1 MIFTDFS
8 FLPHPLSVRAICR
21 ELSFKQP
28 AGTSRGVY
36 LTRRI
41 WYVVITSPTCR
52 RLLGLGEC
60 APLPDLSC
68 DAGPDYAERLRAACH
83 CLETTGRV
91 DFESLRAFPSIT
103 FGLETALLSAKAS
116 LQGGDFL
123 TLFDTPYTRGET
135 PIRINGLVW
144 MGRRDE
150 MMARMEDK
158 IKQGFRCVKLKIGA
172 IDFEE
177 EMSLIACLRSRFGE
191 NEMELRV
198 DANGA
203 FRPDEAMHKL
213 ERLAAFGIHSIE
225 QPIRAG
231 QWNEMAGLCRQSP
244 IAIALDEELI
254 GINKPDEKR
263 KLLETIRPQY
273 IILKPSLHGGLSGCE
288 EWMKLAADLDIPNWV
303 TSALE
308 SNVGLNA
315 IAQWTSAIRDK
326 YPCPTRQLPPVQG
339 LGTGGLFVTNFPFTT
354 MSLESDQLWNKPQDE
369 RLFRQ
374 EVQAFEREWR
384 SASETLMVKTSGS
397 TGEPKTMEVK
407 KCHMAASACRTVKT
421 LGLQAG
427 NTALLCLPLQ
437 YIAGK
442 MMAVR
447 AFTAGL
453 RLVCVPPSSHPFAR
467 LHTSP
472 TFAALTPHQV
482 WETLQ
487 VAREAERLKRVP
499 HLIIGGGAI
508 DQALAE
514 ILRSWPGAVW
524 STYGM
529 TETLSHIALRR
540 LNGPEAD
547 EAYTLL
553 EGVGIETDNDGRLII
568 TDTATGGQRLVTN
581 DLATLLPGRRFVV
594 RGRCDNVICSGGIK
608 IQAEKLENQ
617 LSFTGLPLA
626 ITAVAD
632 TRLGQAVT
640 LIFEK
645 DGQHDET
652 WWKSLCDTHLER
664 LERPR
669 HFIAVDHLPLTET
682 GKPARQRLKQ
692 LAAETLCAESDNVVE
707 E

>member
-8 FLPHPLSVRAICR
+8 FLPRPLRVRAVCR
-21 ELSFKQP
+21 ELAFKQP

-36 LTRRI
+36 LTRRL
-41 WYVVITSPTCR
+41 WYVVITSPACHH
-52 RLLGLGEC
+52 LLGLGEC

-68 DAGPDYAERLRAACH
+68 DAGPDYDERLREACH
-83 CLETTGRV
+83 CLETTGQV

-116 LQGGDFL
+116 LEGGDFL

-135 PIRINGLVW
+135 AIRINGLVW

-150 MMARMEDK
+150 MLARMEDK
-158 IKQGFRCVKLKIGA
+158 INQGFRCVKLKIGA

-177 EMSLIACLRSRFGE
+177 EMSLIQCLRSRFTE
-191 NEMELRV
+191 QEMELRV

-213 ERLAAFGIHSIE
+213 DRLAAFGIHSIE

-231 QWNEMAGLCRQSP
+231 QWDEMGRLCRQSP

-254 GINKPDEKR
+254 GINAPAEKR
-263 KLLETIRPQY
+263 RLLETIRPQY

-288 EWMKLAADLDIPNWV
+288 EWMELAAGLDIPNWV

-315 IAQWTSAIRDK
+315 IAQWTSAIADK
-326 YPCPTRQLPPVQG
+326 YHCPTRLMPEVQG
-339 LGTGGLFVTNFPFTT
+339 LGTGGLFVSNFPFTT
-354 MSLESDQLWNKPQDE
+354 MSLEGDLLWNKPE
-369 RLFRQ
+369 PMRRFRQ
-374 EVQAFEREWR
+374 EVQAFEREWLGE
-384 SASETLMVKTSGS
+384 SETMTVKTSGS
-397 TGEPKTMEVK
+397 TGEPKTLEVK
-407 KCHMAASACRTVKT
+407 KSHMAASARRTVKT

-427 NTALLCLPLQ
+427 DTALLCLPLQ

-447 AFTAGL
+447 AFTSGL
-453 RLVCVPPSSHPFAR
+453 RLVSVPPSSHPFAD
-467 LHTSP
+467 LHASP

-487 VAREAERLKRVP
+487 VAREADRLKHVGQ
-499 HLIIGGGAI
+499 LIIGGGAI
-508 DQALAE
+508 NPALAE
-514 ILRSWPGAVW
+514 ALRSWPGAVW

-540 LNGPEAD
+540 LNSPEAD
-547 EAYTLL
+547 DAYTPL
-553 EGVGIETDNDGRLII
+553 EGVGIETDDEGRLVI
-568 TDTATGGQRLVTN
+568 TDPATGGSRLVTN
-581 DLATLLPGRRFVV
+581 DLATILPDGRFVIRGRR
-594 RGRCDNVICSGGIK
+594 DNVICSGGIK
-608 IQAEKLENQ
+608 IQAERLESQ
-617 LSFTGLPLA
+617 LAFTALPLA
-626 ITAVAD
+626 VTAVPD
-632 TRLGQAVT
+632 VRLGEAVT
-640 LIFEK
+640 LVFEA
-645 DGQHDET
+645 DGVHDEV
-652 WWKSLCDTHLER
+652 WWKRLCDTHLDR

-669 HFIAVDHLPLTET
+669 HFFAVDRLPLTET

-692 LAAETLCAESDNVVE
+692 LAAEWLRE
-707 E
+707 EREKATEE

>member
-1 MIFTDFS
+1 MTFTDFS
-8 FLPHPLSVRAICR
+8 FLPHPLRVRAVCR
-21 ELSFKQP
+21 ELAFKQP

-36 LTRRI
+36 LTRRL
-41 WYVVITSPTCR
+41 WYVVITSPVCR

-68 DAGPDYAERLRAACH
+68 DAGPAYAERLREACH
-83 CLETTGRV
+83 CLETTGQV

-103 FGLETALLSAKAS
+103 FGLETALLSARAS
-116 LQGGDFL
+116 LESGDFL

-144 MGRRDE
+144 MGQRDE

-158 IKQGFRCVKLKIGA
+158 IRQGFRCVKLKIGA

-177 EMSLIACLRSRFGE
+177 EMSLIECLRSRFGE
-191 NEMELRV
+191 KEMELRV

-203 FRPDEAMHKL
+203 FRPDEAMHRL

-231 QWNEMAGLCRQSP
+231 QWDEMARLCRQTP

-254 GINKPDEKR
+254 GINDPAQKQR
-263 KLLETIRPQY
+263 LLETIRPQY

-288 EWMKLAADLDIPNWV
+288 EWMKLAAGLDIPNWV

-326 YPCPTRQLPPVQG
+326 YHCPSLPLPEVQG

-354 MSLESDQLWNKPQDE
+354 MSLESDRLWNKLPEE
-369 RLFRQ
+369 RRFKQ
-374 EVQAFEREWR
+374 ELQAFEREWR
-384 SASETLMVKTSGS
+384 NVSETLTVKTSGS
-397 TGEPKTMEVK
+397 TGAPKTMEVSK
-407 KCHMAASACRTVKT
+407 SHMAASARRTVRT

-427 NTALLCLPLQ
+427 DTALLCLPLQ

-472 TFAALTPHQV
+472 AFAALTPHQV

-487 VAREAERLKRVP
+487 VAREAERLKHVN

-508 DQALAE
+508 DPALAE
-514 ILRSWPGAVW
+514 ALQSWPGAVW

-540 LNGPEAD
+540 LSGPEAD
-547 EAYTLL
+547 EAYTPL
-553 EGVGIETDNDGRLII
+553 EGVSIETDAAGRLII
-568 TDTATGGQRLVTN
+568 TDTATGGCRLVTN
-581 DLATLLPGRRFVV
+581 DLATVLPDGRFVI

-608 IQAEKLENQ
+608 IQTERLESQ

-626 ITAVAD
+626 ITAVPD
-632 TRLGQAVT
+632 TRLGEAVT
-640 LIFEK
+640 LVFER
-645 DGQHDET
+645 DGQHDEA
-652 WWKSLCDTHLER
+652 WWKRLCDNRLAR

-669 HFIAVDHLPLTET
+669 HFIAVDRLPLTET
-682 GKPARQRLKQ
+682 GKTARQRLKQ
-692 LAAETLCAESDNVVE
+692 LAAEWLCKECDKAAEA
-707 E
+707 